1 MLLETLRCEEGIPL
15 HLPYHQQRMER
26 SLRALGSECRYRL
39 EALIA
44 PPAEG
49 IYRCRVLYDA
59 ESIRIEYHPYVP
71 RVVSSLKII
80 RADDLD
86 YRLKY
91 ADRSRLNELFE
102 QRGECDDVLIVR
114 NGFLTDTT
122 IANVALR
129 IGGRWL
135 TPEAPLLEG
144 TTRARLIEEG
154 FVTPAPLRPDDIAKS
169 DKTALMNVMMGFVE
183 VENGIIS

>member
-44 PPAEG
+44 PPSEG

-71 RVVSSLKII
+71 RVISSLKII

-122 IANVALR
+122 IANIALR

-154 FVTPAPLRPDDIAKS
+154 FVDRKS
-169 DKTALMNVMMGFVE
+169 VV
-183 VENGIIS
+183 